1 LELDVDEGH
10 GNLKISGGS
19 RHWHPNFTWYTL
31 NYSYAFLRGFT
42 NLERMP
48 SFMILFEM
56 FWPMGMPMEIVYETN
71 YHHYFGSKEEVTR
84 KAQLKNSSPIFF
96 YQFFFNP

>member
-1 LELDVDEGH
+1 
-10 GNLKISGGS
+10 
-19 RHWHPNFTWYTL
+19 
-31 NYSYAFLRGFT
+31 
-42 NLERMP
+42 
-48 SFMILFEM
+48 MILFEM